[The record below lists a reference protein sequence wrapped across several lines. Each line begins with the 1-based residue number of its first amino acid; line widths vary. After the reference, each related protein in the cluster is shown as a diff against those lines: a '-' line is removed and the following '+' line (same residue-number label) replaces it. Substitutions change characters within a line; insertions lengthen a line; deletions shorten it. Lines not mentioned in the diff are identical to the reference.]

1 MMSGGILGD
10 EAMTWLVTGVSLAA
24 VCVPFLQGFRTA
36 LGAWSATR
44 RASPDELRRGRSDR
58 KGGGREAGEPL
69 ALLMLRVLQ
78 KSLREGER
86 EGQQSDFVFDATRQY
101 TINEYEHHYARLIT
115 MYASLLPPIG
125 FIGTTGGMLI
135 LFMSMHL
142 ADDSLELGALAVALT
157 SSVFA
162 LIAYAGLE
170 GLKIRLYSRLLGSLR
185 DVEALYQEADARRE
199 QAAAVRASVPGAG
212 GAAASA

>member
-1 MMSGGILGD
+1 MSSAILGD
-10 EAMTWLVTGVSLAA
+10 EMMTWLVTGLALAA
-24 VCVPFLQGFRTA
+24 VCVPFVQGLRTA

-44 RASPDELRRGRSDR
+44 RVSSEELRRGQSERRS
-58 KGGGREAGEPL
+58 GGEPL

-86 EGQQSDFVFDATRQY
+86 EGQPSDFVFDATRQY

-135 LFMSMHL
+135 LFLSMHL
-142 ADDSLELGALAVALT
+142 ADDSLELGALAIALT

-170 GLKIRLYSRLLGSLR
+170 GLKIRLYGRLLGSLR
-185 DVEALYQEADARRE
+185 DVEALYQKADARRE
-199 QAAAVRASVPGAG
+199 QAAADRSVLPK

>member
-1 MMSGGILGD
+1 MMSDVVLGD
-10 EAMTWLVTGVSLAA
+10 AMVTWLVTGVSLAA
-24 VCVPFLQGFRTA
+24 VCVPFLQGLRTA

-44 RASPDELRRGRSDR
+44 RASQEELRRGQSER
-58 KGGGREAGEPL
+58 KGGGEPL

-185 DVEALYQEADARRE
+185 DVEALYQQADARRE
-199 QAAAVRASVPGAG
+199 QAAAARASVPG
-212 GAAASA
+212 GAVASA

>member
-1 MMSGGILGD
+1 MLGD
-10 EAMTWLVTGVSLAA
+10 EMMTWLVTGVALAA
-24 VCVPFLQGFRTA
+24 VCVPFLQGLRRA

-44 RASPDELRRGRSDR
+44 RVSSEELRQGKANRPGSN
-58 KGGGREAGEPL
+58 EPL

-86 EGQQSDFVFDATRQY
+86 EGQPSDFVFDASRQY
-101 TINEYEHHYARLIT
+101 VLNEYENHYARLIT

-135 LFMSMHL
+135 LFLSMHL
-142 ADDSLELGALAVALT
+142 ADDSLELGALAIALT

-170 GLKIRLYSRLLGSLR
+170 AMKIRVYGRLLDSLR
-185 DVEALYQEADARRE
+185 DVETLYQQADARRE
-199 QAAAVRASVPGAG
+199 QAGTGGRGMAA

>member
-1 MMSGGILGD
+1 MMSGVVLGD
-10 EAMTWLVTGVSLAA
+10 ATVTWLVTGVSLAA
-24 VCVPFLQGFRTA
+24 VCVPFLQGLRTA

-44 RASPDELRRGRSDR
+44 RASQDELRRGQSDR
-58 KGGGREAGEPL
+58 KGGGEPL

-185 DVEALYQEADARRE
+185 DVEALYQQADARRE
-199 QAAAVRASVPGAG
+199 QAAAARAAVPG

>member
-1 MMSGGILGD
+1 MESSMLGD
-10 EAMTWLVTGVSLAA
+10 EMMTWMVTGVALAA
-24 VCVPFLQGFRTA
+24 VCVPFLQGLRRA

-44 RASPDELRRGRSDR
+44 RVSPEELRQGRAIKPGSN
-58 KGGGREAGEPL
+58 EPL
-69 ALLMLRVLQ
+69 ALLMIRVLQ

-86 EGQQSDFVFDATRQY
+86 EGQPSDFVFDATRQY
-101 TINEYEHHYARLIT
+101 VVNEYEHHYARLIT

-142 ADDSLELGALAVALT
+142 ADDSLELGALAIALT

-162 LIAYAGLE
+162 LMAYAGLE
-170 GLKIRLYSRLLGSLR
+170 AMKIRVYGRLLDALR
-185 DVEALYQEADARRE
+185 DVEALYQQADARRE
-199 QAAAVRASVPGAG
+199 SSSVSGASMPKS
-212 GAAASA
+212 AAASA

>member
-1 MMSGGILGD
+1 MSSAILGD
-10 EAMTWLVTGVSLAA
+10 AMITWLVTGVALAA
-24 VCVPFLQGFRTA
+24 VCVPFLQGIRTA
-36 LGAWSATR
+36 LGGWAATR
-44 RASPDELRRGRSDR
+44 RVSPEELRRGRSDR
-58 KGGGREAGEPL
+58 RSGTEPL
-69 ALLMLRVLQ
+69 ALLMMRVLQ

-86 EGQQSDFVFDATRQY
+86 EGQPSDFVFDATRQY
-101 TINEYEHHYARLIT
+101 VINEYEHHYARLIT

-135 LFMSMHL
+135 LFLSMHL

-170 GLKIRLYSRLLGSLR
+170 GLKIRLYSRLLSSLR
-185 DVEALYQEADARRE
+185 DVEGLYREADARRE
-199 QAAAVRASVPGAG
+199 QARSERPAMPKPAP
-212 GAAASA
+212 ASA